1 MPTEAS
7 TETPTKARRELW
19 SDWLPGEPS
28 PDAQLLTLPDLLQRL
43 RDQGVKIHPHDIR
56 HWQAEG
62 VLPYP
67 VKRWHNAATR
77 AFYPEEAVDVIRY
90 LRQLQAE
97 GYSLAES
104 RWRLRMAAQLL
115 RETGK
120 PLEEIDV
127 DRVVLLTQEAARLL
141 TAATEPARRAAASI
155 QAATEPLRRSME
167 AVQDFARSYQEQV
180 QKTVQAIVLA
190 REGLIADRV
199 YPHLQDAAHE
209 FSDFIEGNVTRID
222 VTFVDNHDQQHS
234 LSVPVP
240 PRPDRISK
248 TA

>member
-1 MPTEAS
+1 MPTEAP
-7 TETPTKARRELW
+7 TEIPTKAKREIW
-19 SDWLPGEPS
+19 NDWLPGEPS
-28 PDAQLLTLPDLLQRL
+28 PEAQLLTLPDLLQRL
-43 RDQGVKIHPHDIR
+43 RDQGVKIHTHDIR

-67 VKRWHNAATR
+67 VKRWHNGATR
-77 AFYPEEAVDVIRY
+77 ALYPEEAVDVIRY
-90 LRQLQAE
+90 LRQLQAD

-127 DRVVLLTQEAARLL
+127 DQVVLLTQEAARLL
-141 TAATEPARRAAASI
+141 TAATEPARRAAVSI

-167 AVQDFARSYQEQV
+167 AVQDFARSYQEQI

-190 REGLIADRV
+190 REGLITERV
-199 YPHLQDAAHE
+199 HPHLQDAAHE
-209 FSDFIEGNVTRID
+209 FSDFIEGNVARVD
-222 VTFVDNHDQQHS
+222 VTFVDNHDQHHT
-234 LSVPVP
+234 LSVHVP
-240 PRPDRISK
+240 PRSE
-248 TA
+248 